1 MNPRSLQEVQSQPTL
16 TASPTP
22 ANQATSLPQT
32 YMFAEMRAAVGIP
45 PGVDILEHIYQLP
58 LADQE
63 AAMEKIRGVER
74 NAIASQSPQPGLVPL
89 MSYLESKGIPK
100 GICTRNFE
108 TPVNHLLEKFLA
120 GKLFSPIVT
129 RDFRPPKPDPAGI
142 LHIAKTWGLL
152 KGEGVP
158 DASQLIMVG

>member
-1 MNPRSLQEVQSQPTL
+1 
-16 TASPTP
+16 
-22 ANQATSLPQT
+22 
-32 YMFAEMRAAVGIP
+32 MFAEMRAAVGIP

-58 LADQE
+58 SADQE

-129 RDFRPPKPDPAGI
+129 RDFCPPKPDPAGI